1 MQLPEEDR
9 NWLTNWLTG
18 TIAQSDERT
27 AHLLRQG
34 EERTAKVIAAEIGG
48 VHSQIQDLDQRLG
61 NQIQE
66 MDRRIRRI
74 DTNSLTAV
82 EMITRQSRWHE
93 QSDNAIADTVARHNE
108 FARALQEIR
117 TRLDKLEK
125 AS

>member
-1 MQLPEEDR
+1 MQLTEEDR
-9 NWLTNWLTG
+9 NWLTG
-18 TIAQSDERT
+18 AIAQS
-27 AHLLRQG
+27 
-34 EERTAKVIAAEIGG
+34 EERTANVIAAEIGG

-61 NQIQE
+61 NQIQDI
-66 MDRRIRRI
+66 DRRIRRI

-125 AS
+125 AP